1 MTRLE
6 IILETVSELLEKTR
20 GHETKSQRD
29 RVATRLK
36 TAKRHEG
43 EDTEHGS
50 NMSHLLKAYK
60 RNRKRPGLAGS
71 PSHAF
76 ADARKL
82 FKTSK
87 LSDEERRYMSQ
98 TGKMLG
104 KSDK

>member
-6 IILETVSELLEKTR
+6 VILETVAELLEKTR

-29 RVATRLK
+29 KLATRLK
-36 TAKRHEG
+36 TAKHYEG
-43 EDTEHGS
+43 KDTEHGS
-50 NMSHLLKAYK
+50 NMNIMLKAYK
-60 RNRKRPGLAGS
+60 RNRKRRGLAGS

-82 FKTSK
+82 LKTSK